1 MALTAKRITENFKE
15 LEDLNNEAFP
25 KEERVSIERMID
37 LSQTGISDLY
47 GVYDENTFVG
57 FFMTMTSDTCL
68 FILSRNLFITSFS
81 WVWRTYFKVDG

>member
-47 GVYDENTFVG
+47 GVYDGDIFVG
-57 FFMTMTSDTCL
+57 FFMTMTSSARSLLRVLTQMRL
-68 FILSRNLFITSFS
+68 LQ
-81 WVWRTYFKVDG
+81 

>member
-37 LSQTGISDLY
+37 LSRTGISI
-47 GVYDENTFVG
+47 
-57 FFMTMTSDTCL
+57 FMVSMMAIYLLDSL
-68 FILSRNLFITSFS
+68 
-81 WVWRTYFKVDG
+81 

>member
-37 LSQTGISDLY
+37 LFEY
-47 GVYDENTFVG
+47 P
-57 FFMTMTSDTCL
+57 
-68 FILSRNLFITSFS
+68 
-81 WVWRTYFKVDG
+81 